1 MASGAH
7 PEHPRPADVAATRLG
22 RRAERWLT
30 LLAARRHYALFLG
43 AAFWLLMLARVV
55 LEGGRWT
62 RDGLPVGWDFHV
74 FRSAATILRR
84 GLAAGLYDHAVLER
98 VAREALPGDYP
109 VFVYVNPPHF
119 AALLVPFT
127 LLPYALA
134 LASFTVLG
142 LILLFHTVRLL
153 GRRARGNVTSPSA
166 TLLTVAYALS
176 SYPVAVA
183 AFSGQ
188 STFVSLW
195 LIALASLLALRGRG
209 FASGCVVGALLYK
222 PTLVIGFLVF
232 FALHRPLCRRALA
245 GFVSVL
251 ALCLVANLLVS
262 LEASRTY
269 FGMLDDLPEVHA
281 RYRLALA
288 FTGRAFFGQLLP
300 AHPVLSAVLTGALSL
315 ASVLAYARWA
325 RREQRLPL
333 LIAGAVW
340 LTLAT
345 TPHASVYEWTL
356 LLVPLALLR
365 GTLEDRHWVAVAA
378 ALFVTSYLS
387 PPLSEAMTERF
398 GFGLQLAIPVLFA
411 TAFYVVRALDAPRA
425 PA

>member
-1 MASGAH
+1 M
-7 PEHPRPADVAATRLG
+7 
-22 RRAERWLT
+22 
-30 LLAARRHYALFLG
+30 LAARRHYALFLG
-43 AAFWLLMLARVV
+43 AAFWLLMLVRVV

-84 GLAAGLYDHAVLER
+84 GLAASLYDHAVLER

-119 AALLVPFT
+119 AALLLPFT

-134 LASFTVLG
+134 LASFTGLG
-142 LILLFHTVRLL
+142 VVLLFHALRLL
-153 GRRARGNVTSPSA
+153 GGSARGNVTSLPN
-166 TLLTVAYALS
+166 TLVTVAYALS

-183 AFSGQ
+183 VFSGQ
-188 STFVSLW
+188 SSFLSLW
-195 LIALASLLALRGRG
+195 LIALASVLALRGRG

-232 FALHRPLCRRALA
+232 FALHRPLRRRALA

-262 LEASRTY
+262 FEASRTY
-269 FGMLDDLPEVHA
+269 VGMLGDLPEVHS
-281 RYRLALA
+281 RYRHALA

-300 AHPVLSAVLTGALSL
+300 AHPMLSAVLTGALSL
-315 ASVLAYARWA
+315 VSVLAYVRWA
-325 RREQRLPL
+325 RREERVPL

-345 TPHASVYEWTL
+345 TPHAFVYEWTL
-356 LLVPLALLR
+356 LILPLALLR
-365 GTLEDRHWVAVAA
+365 GRLEERRLIAVAA
-378 ALFVTSYLS
+378 ALFVASYVS
-387 PPLSEAMTERF
+387 PLFSEAMTERL
-398 GFGLQLAIPVLFA
+398 GFGIQLAMPVLFG
-411 TAFYVVRALDAPRA
+411 TAFYVVRALDARA